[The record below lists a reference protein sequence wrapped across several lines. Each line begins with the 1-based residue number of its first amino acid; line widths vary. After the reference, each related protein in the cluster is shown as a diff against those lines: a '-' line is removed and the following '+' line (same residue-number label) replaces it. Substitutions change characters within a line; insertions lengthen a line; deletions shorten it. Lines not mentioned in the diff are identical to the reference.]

1 MSTAGFAYTGAKI
14 TREMKCRYLGAVLRQ
29 NMAVFDKIGTGDMV
43 MQLTTDAN
51 VVQEGISQK
60 LSLTISAVGTL
71 AATLIISFILNWKVA
86 LMLVWSIFLSLA
98 LLYAGNKMA
107 VRYSGRSMEAQ
118 SAAGSVIEE
127 ALGSIRST
135 VAMGMQDAIV
145 NTYEEYLHIVEK
157 AGVTLKSV
165 MGAMVG
171 IAVGTGYLNVALAF
185 WQGSRFL
192 VNGTMSF
199 QAVVAIT
206 LITKNAAFCV
216 LSVGQ
221 NADAFTSAIAAA
233 ERIFR
238 VINRVS
244 PIDPMSGEG
253 LTVERV
259 QGTIEIRNV
268 KHIYPSRPGVIVAN
282 ELSIGFPSGKTTAIV
297 GPSGSG
303 KSSIAHLLMRF
314 YDPIRG
320 EILLDG
326 YNVQQLNLKWLRS
339 QVRLV
344 NQEPYLF
351 DTTIL
356 ENIGHGFVGTL
367 LEDISVDEKVKRIE
381 EAAKI
386 ACAHDFI
393 MSLPEQYQTAAG
405 SRGSRLSGGQ
415 KQRIAIA
422 RAVVADPRILIL
434 DEATSALD
442 TNTEALLQ
450 GALSQRNA
458 TTTTIII
465 AHRLSTIRNADK
477 IVYLRSGAVVEYGTH
492 TELMEREGA
501 YFELIQA
508 QRIVGDEEAHDKAP
522 SEEDALTT
530 GRFTNSNFEYEKTI
544 SVVPNEMVDVSITSS
559 PALSEQDSSSSLLS
573 MAKFVMIL
581 NAQEWKLILVGLGCS
596 IIAGFEEPASAI
608 LFGKAIVAISRPSTL
623 ASQIRSET
631 EFYAWMFFVL
641 ALVMMSVFGI
651 QGSVFAYCSERLIHR
666 ARNLALNKIFR
677 LEIAFFDHKTNS
689 ASALSSFLSTETAN
703 LAGISGG
710 TLGMIL
716 IAVSTILSA
725 FTIGMIFGWKLA
737 LVCSTVIP
745 ILLAC
750 GFVAI
755 WSIGE
760 FEKHNERYTRASAA
774 YAGEAISAI
783 QTVAALTRESQVLD
797 YYRDLLAA
805 SSRESLISQLKACF
819 MFSLARTG
827 LYACMA
833 LGFWYGGTLI
843 LDGEYSLLQFI
854 IVYSS
859 VIMSAY
865 SAGFV
870 ASLTPNIGKAKQS
883 GYNLKQ
889 LLDRQSSIDPKDAEG
904 RQPGKPRGHIEFKNV
919 SFAYPNRLQNL
930 ALIDISLTISAESNV
945 ALVGETGCG
954 KSTIASLLE
963 RFYDPGNGHI
973 LLDGVPI
980 TSYNVAKYRSC
991 IGLVNQEPT
1000 MLGGSIKM
1008 NLLAGLNSEHITD
1021 AIVAEACRQANI
1033 FDFISSL
1040 P

>member
-1 MSTAGFAYTGAKI
+1 
-14 TREMKCRYLGAVLRQ
+14 
-29 NMAVFDKIGTGDMV
+29 MAVFDKIGTGDMV
-43 MQLTTDAN
+43 TQLTTDAN
-51 VVQEGISQK
+51 VIQEGISQK
-60 LSLTISAVGTL
+60 LSLTLSAMGTL
-71 AATLIISFILNWKVA
+71 TATFVVSFVLNWKVA
-86 LMLVWSIFLSLA
+86 LMLTWSIFLSLA
-98 LLYAGNKMA
+98 LLYGGNKLA
-107 VRYSGRSMEAQ
+107 VKYSGRSMEAQ
-118 SAAGSVIEE
+118 STGSSIIEE

-135 VAMGMQDAIV
+135 TAMGMQDYIV
-145 NTYEEYLHIVEK
+145 NTYEEYLSITEK

-165 MGAMVG
+165 MGTMVG

-192 VNGTMSF
+192 VNGKMSF

-221 NADAFTSAIAAA
+221 NADAFTSAVAAA

-238 VINRVS
+238 MIGRVS
-244 PIDPMSGEG
+244 PIDAMSGEG
-253 LTVERV
+253 LALEPV

-268 KHIYPSRPGVIVAN
+268 KHVYPSRPGVVVAN
-282 ELSIGFPSGKTTAIV
+282 DLSILFPSGKTTAIV

-303 KSSIAHLLMRF
+303 KSSIAQLIMRF
-314 YDPIRG
+314 YDPICG
-320 EILLDG
+320 EILFDG
-326 YNVQQLNLKWLRS
+326 YNVQQLNLKWLRR

-344 NQEPYLF
+344 NQEPFLF

-367 LEDISVDEKVKRIE
+367 LEGIAAEEKVKRIE
-381 EAAKI
+381 EAARI

-393 MSLPEQYQTAAG
+393 MSLPQGYQTAAG
-405 SRGSRLSGGQ
+405 SRGLQLSGGQ
-415 KQRIAIA
+415 RQRIAIA
-422 RAVVADPRILIL
+422 RAIVADPRILIL

-450 GALSQRNA
+450 GALTQRNA
-458 TTTTIII
+458 NRTTIVI

-477 IVYLRSGAVVEYGTH
+477 IVYLRSGAIVEHGKH

-501 YFELIQA
+501 YFELVQA
-508 QRIVGDEEAHDKAP
+508 QRIVSDEEADDEHISD
-522 SEEDALTT
+522 EDEVTT
-530 GRFTNSNFEYEKTI
+530 GRFTNSNFEYEKKT
-544 SVVPNEMVDVSITSS
+544 SVVRNGLVDTSFTS
-559 PALSEQDSSSSLLS
+559 PSDFLEKEPSYSLLS
-573 MAKFVMIL
+573 MAKFVMGL
-581 NAQEWKLILVGLGCS
+581 NAQEWRFILIGLVCS

-608 LFGKAIVAISRPSTL
+608 LFGKAIVAISKPTTL
-623 ASQIRSET
+623 ASQIRSDAG
-631 EFYAWMFFVL
+631 FYAWMFFLL
-641 ALVMMSVFGI
+641 ALVMMLVFGI

-666 ARNLALNKIFR
+666 ARHLALGKILR
-677 LEIAFFDHKTNS
+677 LEIAFFDHKINS
-689 ASALSSFLSTETAN
+689 ASALSSFLTTETAD

-716 IAVSTILSA
+716 IAVSTIVSA
-725 FTIGMIFGWKLA
+725 FTVGMIFGWKLA

-750 GFVAI
+750 GFLAV

-760 FEKHNERYTRASAA
+760 FEKQNEKYTRASAA

-783 QTVAALTRESQVLD
+783 QTVAALSRESEVLE
-797 YYRDLLAA
+797 YYQHSLAA
-805 SSRESLISQLKACF
+805 SSMESLISQLKGSF
-819 MFSLARTG
+819 MFSLARSG

-843 LDGEYSLLQFI
+843 LDREYSLLQFI

-859 VIMSAY
+859 IIMSAY

-870 ASLTPNIGKAKQS
+870 VSLTPNIAKAKRS
-883 GYNLKQ
+883 GYNLKK
-889 LLDRQSSIDPKDAEG
+889 LLDRQSSIDPKYTDG
-904 RQPGKPRGHIEFKNV
+904 RWPGKPQGHIGFRNV
-919 SFAYPNRLQNL
+919 SFAYPNRLQHL
-930 ALIDISLTISAESNV
+930 ALQDISFNISAGSNI

-954 KSTIASLLE
+954 KSTIVSLLE
-963 RFYDPGNGHI
+963 RFYDPGTGDI
-973 LLDGVPI
+973 FLDGVPI
-980 TSYNVAKYRSC
+980 NSYNVAQYRSC

-1008 NLLAGLNSEHITD
+1008 NLLAGLDSEHLTD
-1021 AIVAEACRQANI
+1021 ALVAEACRQANI
-1033 FDFISSL
+1033 YDFVSSL